1 MNEVLTRYCPDLS
14 PLRWKWMI
22 WDGSS
27 GFFPKWSQWTNVYFK
42 LFLSTWNSSL
52 QYMYGLRN
60 YGSKKCDVICGHAH
74 CAGPGCFWQ
83 CILIPHSPAP
93 WYILNKKIQPN
104 ISQISNKYETNIGA
118 NKKETGGVPNQSW
131 LIVASQGWY
140 KPLPPGNYSL
150 PTTNNH
156 QLQIFISQM
165 QFSASNISNKSKSV
179 THEEFKAQHS
189 RTVGAGASGVV
200 HLLIITIILIIL
212 IIMIII
218 SVVMRCDN
226 DETGD

>member
-1 MNEVLTRYCPDLS
+1 MPNQSWLIVACQEWYK
-14 PLRWKWMI
+14 PLARKYWKI
-22 WDGSS
+22 
-27 GFFPKWSQWTNVYFK
+27 
-42 LFLSTWNSSL
+42 L
-52 QYMYGLRN
+52 Q
-60 YGSKKCDVICGHAH
+60 IFH
-74 CAGPGCFWQ
+74 
-83 CILIPHSPAP
+83 
-93 WYILNKKIQPN
+93 
-104 ISQISNKYETNIGA
+104 KYQTNIGA

-165 QFSASNISNKSKSV
+165 QFSASNISNISKSV

-189 RTVGAGASGVV
+189 RTIGTGASGVV